1 MSQSMSAADIL
12 AGQNRALEG
21 VELSSCVAT
30 SIDMGQGI
38 FGVLSYYPDP
48 EWRLA
53 HTRFPKSTKESDRK
67 LKYQKI
73 PECFQPQMRQMML
86 HYLVKG
92 IEGRKSPAGG
102 TLVDFFTH
110 AAVFL
115 RYMASQ
121 FKLASLQAIKPLHC
135 IQYVEYHKSRIS
147 QKTGKPLREGGLT
160 VLFGAVE
167 TLQLLSL
174 RTKDQMASPWPE
186 SSASHLA
193 GNAGGLGVGEG
204 KTKIIPDDILDPLF
218 ASCVDAINNA
228 DRLLGLQ
235 AGVELLR
242 SGSNFKY
249 KANKYLSDQG
259 WIEGHK
265 KLDIEIGYLLTACM
279 IVIFTTTG
287 IRVHELAH
295 ICAGQ
300 YHAKTN
306 KTGGYYSTII
316 KGERYYWLR
325 TRSDKTGE
333 GLTEYL
339 STELTHDAIKV
350 AERISAPLREQMG
363 NDIDLLQA
371 EDPNDP
377 RIIEKRQHL
386 QVVFLGKSRK
396 KRKDI
401 TTLSRDAVGERVA
414 RYVKSQGLD
423 WAITTHQFRRT
434 FAVYVARSVHGDLRY
449 LREHFKHWG
458 LDMTT
463 TYALNTQQEADLYNE
478 IIVAMN
484 DERNATV
491 MSWFEEDAIITGG
504 GSEGI
509 KAFRAKNEAVK
520 TFEGRKAM
528 VNSISETIHIR
539 GTGTAWC
546 TADDGGCGGGT
557 AADKTRCGKDCSNA
571 VIDRSFQR
579 KWELIYAQQIELTE
593 IDDIG
598 NAGQERVQRDL
609 ARCEAVLTG
618 LGVDLE
624 SVKKAGVV

>member
-30 SIDMGQGI
+30 SIDMGQGV

-53 HTRFPKSTKESDRK
+53 HTRFPKSTPESNRK

-73 PECFQPQMRQMML
+73 PECFQPQMRQIML

-92 IEGRKSPAGG
+92 IEGRKSPAGS
-102 TLVDFFTH
+102 TLVDFFNK
-110 AAVFL
+110 AAAFL

-121 FKLASLQAIKPLHC
+121 FKFASLQAIKPMHC
-135 IQYVEYHKSRIS
+135 IQYVEYQKSRIS
-147 QKTGKPLREGGLT
+147 QKTGKPLGVSALT
-160 VLFGAVE
+160 TLFGAVE

-174 RTKDQMASPWPE
+174 RTDDKMVSLWPE
-186 SSASHLA
+186 NSASHLA
-193 GNAGGLGVGEG
+193 GNTGGLGVGKG

-218 ASCVDAINNA
+218 VSCVDAINNA
-228 DRLLGLQ
+228 DHLLGLR
-235 AGVELLR
+235 AGVEALR
-242 SGSNFKY
+242 SGSRFHIKV
-249 KANKYLSDQG
+249 NKYLSDQG
-259 WIEGHK
+259 WVGGHSKFNIE
-265 KLDIEIGYLLTACM
+265 LEFLLTACM

-350 AERISAPLREQMG
+350 AERISAPIREQLG
-363 NDIDLLQA
+363 NDIALLQA
-371 EDPNDP
+371 EHPNDP

-386 QVVFLGKSRK
+386 QAVFLGKSSTK
-396 KRKDI
+396 GNDI
-401 TTLSRDAVGERVA
+401 TTLSDLAIRDRLIK
-414 RYVKSQGLD
+414 YVKSQGLD
-423 WAITTHQFRRT
+423 WAIATHQFRRT

-458 LDMTT
+458 LDMTA

-509 KAFRAKNEAVK
+509 KVFRAKNEAVK

-609 ARCEAVLTG
+609 ARCESVLTG

-624 SVKKAGVV
+624 SIKREGIV